1 MKTITVNLTIDQI
14 ELIKTA
20 FHDAYGFDYDACKS
34 VKGREFQALCVAL
47 DNPELSMEARNMK
60 RILAFIRDNK

>member
-1 MKTITVNLTIDQI
+1 METVNVNLTLDQI

-20 FHDAYGFDYDACKS
+20 FYDAYGIDYDAYKTT
-34 VKGREFQALCVAL
+34 KGREFQALCVAL